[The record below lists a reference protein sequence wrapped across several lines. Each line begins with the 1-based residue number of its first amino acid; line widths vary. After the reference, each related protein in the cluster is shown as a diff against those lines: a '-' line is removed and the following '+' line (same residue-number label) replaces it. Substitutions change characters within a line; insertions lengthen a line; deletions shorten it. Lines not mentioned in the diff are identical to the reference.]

1 MICIQV
7 RCHQHLTAW
16 EELFRQLQ
24 RDLVGLCRGDILT
37 GREGL
42 DVLVEEGPV
51 CFAVQ
56 IFGGHE
62 GILCQICHAVDAG
75 EIAPAVHAQ
84 RFLVLG
90 HIADD
95 ARHSPGRL
103 LGLLNEA
110 ARRHG
115 IPPRFG

>member
-1 MICIQV
+1 MLCIDV
-7 RCHQHLTAW
+7 RCHQHLAAG
-16 EELFRQLQ
+16 EEPLRQLQ
-24 RDLVGLCRGDILT
+24 RDLVGLGRGDVLL

-42 DVLVEEGPV
+42 NILVEKCPV

-56 IFGGHE
+56 AFGGHE
-62 GILCQICHAVDAG
+62 CLLRQVCRTVDAS
-75 EIAPAVHAQ
+75 EIAPTVRAQ

-110 ARRHG
+110 ARRHE
-115 IPPRFG
+115 ISPRFV